1 MKRKAFQILSVILCF
16 LALILPV
23 FAQGTAADLDLDR
36 TGSITLTVKD
46 KDGVAATGGSIAC
59 IQVARVRRE
68 NGNLIYALTNGFEK
82 TSLSLDAFVDGTE
95 SASDLAKKAE
105 KALPARAAKKIRQI
119 SGGKVTFSD
128 LELGLYL
135 IRQQRDFKSHSSIQS
150 FLVTLPMNGS
160 SGWVYEVSATPK
172 VGTVS
177 RTAPPKT
184 PTGGKGY
191 RLPQTGQLNWPV
203 PVLAVSGLVV
213 FSLGWWLSRQKHE
226 EDRR

>member
-1 MKRKAFQILSVILCF
+1 MKRKAFQILCLVLCC
-16 LALILPV
+16 LALVLPV
-23 FAQGTAADLDLDR
+23 FAQGTAADLDLGC

-46 KDGVAATGGSIAC
+46 KNGVAATGGSIAC

-68 NGNLIYALTNGFEK
+68 NGNLSYELTNGFEN
-82 TSLSLDAFVDGTE
+82 TSLSLDNFVDGKE
-95 SASDLAKKAE
+95 SAADLAKRVE
-105 KALPARAAKKIRQI
+105 KLLPARAAKKIRQI
-119 SGGKVTFSD
+119 SGGKVAFSD

-135 IRQQRDFKSHSSIQS
+135 IRQQRGFKNHSSIQS

-160 SGWVYEVSATPK
+160 FGWVYEVSATPK

-177 RTAPPKT
+177 RTTPPKKPT
-184 PTGGKGY
+184 TGGS

-213 FSLGWWLSRQKHE
+213 FSLGWWLAREKHE